1 MNSIQFELLL
11 LNIFYTGLVT
21 IITILLGRFNF
32 IKKRN
37 IIELNLFITFGVLLF
52 IASLDTVL
60 LPVTL
65 LFTTSN
71 VSNLILLS
79 LGAIVLS
86 FVAELF
92 VSLMFKRKNA
102 VNHHVNK
109 TTVINNNDEQ
119 TKFFNKKNLYLINKK
134 KLFFHILLIGVAVLE
149 EIIFRGFILYY
160 LLQLGIPL
168 FLSITIS
175 SLAFGVNHFFRGPIT
190 VTQKSVTG
198 FIFGILAY
206 QTNLSLLGPIIAH
219 IGENYLIIIFD
230 KIKERNFI
238 NKSGKDDS
246 KDE

>member
-1 MNSIQFELLL
+1 LNSIQFELLL

-21 IITILLGRFNF
+21 IITIILGRFNF
-32 IKKRN
+32 VKKRN
-37 IIELNLFITFGVLLF
+37 NIELNLFITFGVLLL
-52 IASLDTVL
+52 IISLDTVL
-60 LPVTL
+60 LPITL

-79 LGAIVLS
+79 SGAIVLS
-86 FVAELF
+86 FIAELF
-92 VSLMFKRKNA
+92 VSMMYKRKNT
-102 VNHHVNK
+102 VNYHVNK

-134 KLFFHILLIGVAVLE
+134 MIFHILLIGVAVLE

-160 LLQLGIPL
+160 LLQLGVPL

-198 FIFGILAY
+198 FIFGILAH

-219 IGENYLIIIFD
+219 VGENYLIIIFD

-238 NKSGKDDS
+238 NKSGKDDNN
-246 KDE
+246 DE